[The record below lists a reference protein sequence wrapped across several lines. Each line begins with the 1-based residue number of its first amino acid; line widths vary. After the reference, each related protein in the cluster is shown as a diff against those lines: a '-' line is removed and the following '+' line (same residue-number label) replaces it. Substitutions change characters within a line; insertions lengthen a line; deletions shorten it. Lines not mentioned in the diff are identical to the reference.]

1 MRYQVKKPFK
11 VRTSDGETELQ
22 PGQVVTI
29 SKEMAV
35 QLINTGKIIPIERV
49 AYRIYSEILEAFLWV
64 VDTDEDMKSL
74 RDRSITEPIHTA
86 DEIRKLKGIN
96 KEDLKKVHKVK
107 EVFENSKVEDFQQ
120 KKQGEK
126 S

>member
-11 VRTSDGETELQ
+11 VRTSDGEMELQ
-22 PGQVVTI
+22 PGQVVTL

-35 QLINTGKIIPIERV
+35 QLVNTGKIIPIERV
-49 AYRIYSEILEAFLWV
+49 AYRIYSEILEAVLWV
-64 VDTDEDMKSL
+64 VDTDEDMRTLK
-74 RDRSITEPIHTA
+74 DRNITEPIYTA

-96 KEDLKKVHKVK
+96 KEDIKKVHKVK

-120 KKQGEK
+120 KKHGEE